1 MITTEGLINPEDL
14 SESNLLETTRK
25 MLEVVHEIADKYP
38 TRDMEL
44 MEQLVDG
51 QGRVEQRIG
60 EVESSI
66 QTLSSDIDAGFG
78 RLEKKLET
86 EIGSL
91 RDEMEGLRDEM
102 GGLRNDVNQQLN
114 EQTELLRTIA
124 RNTQRD

>member
-60 EVESSI
+60 HVETSI
-66 QTLSSDIDAGFG
+66 QTLSSDIDTGFG

-86 EIGSL
+86 EIG
-91 RDEMEGLRDEM
+91 GLRNEM

-124 RNTQRD
+124 HNTRRD